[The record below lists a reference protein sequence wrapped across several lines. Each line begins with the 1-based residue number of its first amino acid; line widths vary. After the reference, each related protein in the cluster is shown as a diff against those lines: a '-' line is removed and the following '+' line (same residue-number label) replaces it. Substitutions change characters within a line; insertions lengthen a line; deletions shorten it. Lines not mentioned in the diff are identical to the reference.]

1 MPVAPEFIPFN
12 KPSIVGDEIGLMA
25 QAATAGQLADYGTF
39 CERVETFLSEKHSAR
54 VMLTKSCTHALEMA
68 MMLLEIGRGDE
79 VIVPS
84 FAFASC
90 ANAVALRGA
99 KPVFVDVM
107 RETCN
112 IDPDAVANALT
123 ARTRAILAIHYGG
136 VPSDVRALAELARR
150 QGIALVEDA
159 AHCTFGKMDDHALGT
174 FGRFGT
180 LSFHE
185 TKNIHCGEGGALIL
199 NHAADAPTAELLR
212 DKGTDRARYLRGE
225 VSEYTWQHLGSSFGL
240 PNVLSAFL
248 FGQLQQLEEVQ
259 SQRRRLWIRY
269 DEGLRASVERRG
281 YGSMRPPRN
290 TEPSYHTYYLILN
303 DRSERDDLI
312 DYLAERNIY
321 AVFHYQPLHR
331 SDFARKIGADD
342 ARCPASDLI
351 ADRIIRL
358 PLFHDMTESQQM
370 RVIDAVEDFA
380 QK

>member
-1 MPVAPEFIPFN
+1 
-12 KPSIVGDEIGLMA
+12 
-25 QAATAGQLADYGTF
+25 
-39 CERVETFLSEKHSAR
+39 
-54 VMLTKSCTHALEMA
+54 
-68 MMLLEIGRGDE
+68 
-79 VIVPS
+79 
-84 FAFASC
+84 
-90 ANAVALRGA
+90 
-99 KPVFVDVM
+99 
-107 RETCN
+107 
-112 IDPDAVANALT
+112 
-123 ARTRAILAIHYGG
+123 
-136 VPSDVRALAELARR
+136 
-150 QGIALVEDA
+150 
-159 AHCTFGKMDDHALGT
+159 

-199 NHAADAPTAELLR
+199 NDAADPPTAELLR

-225 VSEYTWQHLGSSFGL
+225 ACEYTWQHLGSSFGL
-240 PNVLSAFL
+240 PNVLGAFL
-248 FGQLQQLEEVQ
+248 FGQLQKLEHVQ
-259 SQRRRLWIRY
+259 SQRRRLWVRY
-269 DEGLRASVERRG
+269 DERLRATIERRG
-281 YGSMRPPRN
+281 YGSMHPPQN

-312 DYLAERNIY
+312 GYLAERNIY